1 MKYLIVNNTNE
12 LKYYDIRSRILL
24 PAADALFP
32 KRINASDLDL
42 CLKNGLFTFR
52 RTTESYLPVAGVI
65 PIPSRTTWSL
75 SDGEANYE
83 RSLGIKRLNKLS
95 STERIDRLARRY
107 TNFIEGEKVA
117 IELSGGLDTALI
129 IEIVK
134 RQGIK
139 LSYVGFTS
147 DRYEFRTERAIQNYY
162 LENSDDNNMIDYAE
176 CPAFASL
183 TNTPLH
189 PFPTADSLYHARHSK
204 IIEATKSLGAK
215 ILLNGNAG
223 DSLLC
228 HGFEHVTSWVPKGYD
243 QWSLTD
249 TWTVDTMF
257 APRGVSYLCPF
268 AFEPVIRNMIG
279 MRKGFPEDSMKL
291 WARKTFSNILPYQLS
306 KFAYKANHD
315 CWVADGLRDAISDI
329 NTVVNTAFE
338 ITKHPELNSK
348 SMIKTAANYF
358 HAPEKEKHQFLLKL
372 SFAVWLYGFVRENLI

>member
-1 MKYLIVNNTNE
+1 MKNLITNNSLS
-12 LKYYDIRSRILL
+12 LKYYDTHSGALIS
-24 PAADALFP
+24 ANEALFP
-32 KRINASDLDL
+32 ERINASDLDS
-42 CLKNGLFTFR
+42 CLRNGLFTYR

-65 PIPSRTTWSL
+65 PIPGRTSWKLCNGEFIYENSR
-75 SDGEANYE
+75 GN
-83 RSLGIKRLNKLS
+83 KRLNKLS
-95 STERIDRLARRY
+95 SLSRLDHLVERYSRIIDGR
-107 TNFIEGEKVA
+107 KVA

-129 IEIVK
+129 IEIL
-134 RQGIK
+134 RAHGIK
-139 LSYVGFTS
+139 LLYVGFTS
-147 DRYEFRTERAIQNYY
+147 ERYEFRTERAIQNYY
-162 LENSDDNNMIDYAE
+162 LEDSNDCKMIDYAE

-183 TNTPLH
+183 TSTPLH
-189 PFPTADSLYHARHSK
+189 PFPTADSLYHARHST
-204 IIEATKSLGAK
+204 IIEATKSLGAN

-228 HGFEHVTSWVPKGYD
+228 HGFEHISSEVPRGYD

-257 APRGVSYLCPF
+257 VPRGISYLCPF

-329 NTVVNTAFE
+329 KTVVNTAFE
-338 ITKHPELNSK
+338 VTKHPELNSRT
-348 SMIKTAANYF
+348 MIKTAAHYF